1 MRYAYFSF
9 CCILYII
16 FYYYNIIDDI
26 PTDKNT
32 INFKLVRT
40 IFEVIIFTIY
50 SYDNFVSW
58 VHFYFLNKQN

>member
-16 FYYYNIIDDI
+16 FYSYNIIDDI
-26 PTDKNT
+26 PIDKNT

-50 SYDNFVSW
+50 SYAN
-58 VHFYFLNKQN
+58 L